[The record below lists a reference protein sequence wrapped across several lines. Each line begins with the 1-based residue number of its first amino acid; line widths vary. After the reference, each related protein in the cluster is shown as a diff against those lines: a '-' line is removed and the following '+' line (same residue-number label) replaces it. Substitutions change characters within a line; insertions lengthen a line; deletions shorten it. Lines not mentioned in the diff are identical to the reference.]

1 MVLLWGL
8 GVLALLPM
16 AAAPVGMFLI
26 SREKI
31 SERRPSAAAY
41 LLGSLLIGLAWL
53 AAVGYCA
60 YRGYL
65 AIP

>member
-1 MVLLWGL
+1 M
-8 GVLALLPM
+8 GVLFILPL
-16 AAAPVGMFLI
+16 AAAPIGLFLEA
-26 SREKI
+26 REKI
-31 SERRPSAAAY
+31 TERRWPSAAAH

-65 AIP
+65 AIPSGDS